1 MAERE
6 DQKSSKQEK
15 EEEESSAS
23 EYEEII
29 EEVTDYSDEEEE
41 EQPPKK
47 EEPKKE
53 VAKKVVT
60 PKEVTTSTTKKEVTQ
75 KAEKKETATATATST
90 KSTKVVESVGK
101 KLAKV
106 ELASSSASTS
116 STTTDGVVQVQAAA
130 AQQKSSTTSE
140 QRTETKSKDGG
151 ATVTTTTTKV
161 TTRTVSGNA
170 ASKNI
175 SPLAK
180 FKQLDKQ
187 AAAQQAQKSSPT
199 TSTPTTPG
207 GSAQP
212 YFKFTDP
219 ALNARAA
226 TVKDQLL
233 QWCQH
238 KTQEYENVQISNFSS
253 SWSDGLAFCALIHH
267 FLPDAFDYTK
277 LTKQTRRHNFELAF
291 SVADEKAGIA
301 PLLDVEDM
309 VEMSRP
315 DWKCVFVY
323 VQSIYRR
330 FRNCQ

>member
-1 MAERE
+1 MRE
-6 DQKSSKQEK
+6 YKILQRKKNSSKRR
-15 EEEESSAS
+15 
-23 EYEEII
+23 
-29 EEVTDYSDEEEE
+29 
-41 EQPPKK
+41 
-47 EEPKKE
+47 
-53 VAKKVVT
+53 
-60 PKEVTTSTTKKEVTQ
+60 
-75 KAEKKETATATATST
+75 ST
-90 KSTKVVESVGK
+90 KISQHK
-101 KLAKV
+101 
-106 ELASSSASTS
+106 
-116 STTTDGVVQVQAAA
+116 
-130 AQQKSSTTSE
+130 QQSSTTSE
-140 QRTETKSKDGG
+140 RTETKSKDGG
-151 ATVTTTTTKV
+151 AVVTTTTTKV
-161 TTRTVSGNA
+161 TTRTVSGSA

-180 FKQLDKQ
+180 FKQLDK
-187 AAAQQAQKSSPT
+187 AAAQQQAQKSSPT
-199 TSTPTTPG
+199 TPATPG

-267 FLPDAFDYTK
+267 FLPDAFDYSK
-277 LTKQTRRHNFELAF
+277 LTKQTRRHNFEVAF
-291 SVADEKAGIA
+291 TVADEKAGIA